1 MRGMNFL
8 RRDSLTG
15 RLLWSLCLLQ
25 VVTVLALMVGGLYH
39 LVDEQNMFVHESVT
53 LSIVDA
59 VEFESG
65 APVLQQTD
73 ALRQLRERYPQ
84 FWAIVLD
91 EQGGTARIG
100 QIPDVYQPLISHLAQ
115 LGRGEVSPRVSRPG
129 LALCIDRK
137 EAKGRPVQ
145 IVAGGAASSDYNLL
159 ILQATQILS
168 PYFLVPLV
176 LLTLVATPLV
186 VLSTTRRVR
195 KLAMEA
201 AVLNISDL
209 DAHLNEASVPKE
221 VRPLVT
227 AFNSAMSR
235 LRKAYLARDRFLRDA
250 AHELRMPIAI
260 LMARLDSLRVEPLRS
275 ELLTDLGRLS
285 NVAEQL
291 LDLHRLK
298 SQPLEFEPVDLVALA
313 RSVVGDVAP
322 LAVAKGDEL
331 ILDTPAQPV
340 WVQGQAGAL
349 GRVIMN
355 LIQNAMTHAGGG
367 TISVIVGRGATITV
381 QDQGPGIP
389 EAERELV
396 LDPFYRGASDKP
408 GHGLGLHLV
417 QKIVQVH
424 KGRMSISSR
433 TGGGAVF
440 TIYLPLQEEISP
452 QRRIRDGLDAADAGQ
467 LVSAAEVEAHFADKR
482 AATQRRLKAAE

>member
-1 MRGMNFL
+1 MRFL
-8 RRDSLTG
+8 RRDSLIG

-25 VVTVLALMVGGLYH
+25 VVVVTTLLVGGLYH
-39 LVDEQNMFVHESVT
+39 LVDDQKMFVHESISNTVSEA
-53 LSIVDA
+53 LEYDA
-59 VEFESG
+59 ELL
-65 APVLQQTD
+65 VLRQTE
-73 ALRQLRERYPQ
+73 ALRQLHERYPQ
-84 FWAIVLD
+84 FWLAVAD
-91 EQGGTARIG
+91 EKGGFVSTGEA
-100 QIPDVYQPLISHLAQ
+100 PDIYQPLVKRLAQ
-115 LGRGEVSPRVSRPG
+115 LGHVEISPMVSSPG
-129 LALCIDRK
+129 LAMRVDLKDVQ
-137 EAKGRPVQ
+137 GRRMH
-145 IVAGGAASSDYNLL
+145 IMTGGTASSDYNML
-159 ILQATQILS
+159 ILQITRVLS
-168 PYFLVPLV
+168 PYFGIPLV

-186 VLSTTRRVR
+186 VLRATRGVS
-195 KLAMEA
+195 KLAKDA
-201 AVLNISDL
+201 AVLDISDL
-209 DAHLNEASVPKE
+209 HAYLNESSVPKE
-221 VRPLVT
+221 VRPLIV
-227 AFNSAMSR
+227 AFNTAMSR

-313 RSVVGDVAP
+313 RTVVGDVAP

-349 GRVIMN
+349 SRVIMN

-367 TISVIVGRGATITV
+367 TISVIVGHGATITV

-417 QKIVQVH
+417 QEIVQVH
-424 KGRMSISSR
+424 KGSMSISSHA
-433 TGGGAVF
+433 GGGAVF
-440 TIYLPLQEEISP
+440 TIQFPFNRCCAPPPAIQPAPLTPYES
-452 QRRIRDGLDAADAGQ
+452 G
-467 LVSAAEVEAHFADKR
+467 
-482 AATQRRLKAAE
+482 ATSVH